1 MRENRIANLALALS
15 LVISVAIVPAADAS
29 RQAGQV
35 ALRRPSPGIVPGE
48 GSQPLRRVESPEEFE
63 VPGKPFGGGEFH
75 FLPHEAPES
84 NDRAPLLR
92 GDWC

>member
-15 LVISVAIVPAADAS
+15 LVISIAIVPAADAS

-35 ALRRPSPGIVPGE
+35 SLRRPSVGIAPGD
-48 GSQPLRRVESPEEFE
+48 GSQPSRRKESHMKFE

-84 NDRAPLLR
+84 QDRAPLVR
-92 GDWC
+92 GEWC